1 MLTTDVI
8 IGTRTVNVTMAG
20 DFFRQHLEAI
30 RCVSRVIYQ
39 QITPV
44 MSSFAFIL
52 TIRRWERE
60 NFLYCT
66 TSSIN

>member
-8 IGTRTVNVTMAG
+8 IGTRTVNVTMAD

-30 RCVSRVIYQ
+30 RCVSRLIYQ

-44 MSSFAFIL
+44 MSSFAFTL

-60 NFLYCT
+60 NFPYCT